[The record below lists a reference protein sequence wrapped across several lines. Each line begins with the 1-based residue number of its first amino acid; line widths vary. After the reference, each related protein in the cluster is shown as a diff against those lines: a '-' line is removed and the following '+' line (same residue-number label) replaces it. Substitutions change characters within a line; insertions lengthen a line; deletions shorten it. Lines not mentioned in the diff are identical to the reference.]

1 MKTFG
6 VTDYTNLVPL
16 KCCGRTDGRTDRRTD
31 GRSGP
36 TTRPAFAKAT
46 QVTKTNTE
54 LPETMGSSLNII
66 STTEPPF
73 LERAAA
79 LATWG
84 GGGLNVFYWCQI
96 FTLDLVVVKTQNCL
110 APMEAS

>member
-1 MKTFG
+1 
-6 VTDYTNLVPL
+6 
-16 KCCGRTDGRTDRRTD
+16 
-31 GRSGP
+31 
-36 TTRPAFAKAT
+36 
-46 QVTKTNTE
+46 
-54 LPETMGSSLNII
+54 MGSSLNII

-73 LERAAA
+73 LERTAA

-84 GGGLNVFYWCQI
+84 GGGGLNVFYWYQI

>member
-1 MKTFG
+1 
-6 VTDYTNLVPL
+6 
-16 KCCGRTDGRTDRRTD
+16 
-31 GRSGP
+31 
-36 TTRPAFAKAT
+36 
-46 QVTKTNTE
+46 
-54 LPETMGSSLNII
+54 MGSSLNII

-73 LERAAA
+73 LERTAA
-79 LATWG
+79 LATLGGG